1 MTNPQL
7 IFHPIVKRWK
17 LPPTPCHIRN
27 KIKIF
32 TLAISITMILKIIDT
47 AIKQE
52 TKINGIQ
59 TRREVKMSLFA
70 DYIMLFIVNPDIS
83 TKTLLALLNEL
94 NKVSGYQI
102 NVQKSVSLLY
112 NNNEWPKI
120 ENKNKF
126 HFQLNQKYKYL
137 GISLIKDMKDLCCET
152 YDIN

>member
-126 HFQLNQKYKYL
+126 HFQLNQNCLWYSFMR
-137 GISLIKDMKDLCCET
+137 INMQIESET
-152 YDIN
+152 QTHFF

>member
-7 IFHPIVKRWK
+7 IFYPIVKRWK
-17 LPPTPCHIRN
+17 LHPPTHHIRN
-27 KIKIF
+27 KINIF

-52 TKINGIQ
+52 TEMNGIQ

-70 DYIMLFIVNPDIS
+70 DYIMLFIVNPDVS
-83 TKTLLALLNEL
+83 TKMLLALLNEL
-94 NKVSGYQI
+94 NKVSGYEI

-112 NNNEWPKI
+112 NNNELPKL

-126 HFQLNQKYKYL
+126 HFQLNQIYIPGNICNKGYERL
-137 GISLIKDMKDLCCET
+137 MLWNLWL
-152 YDIN
+152 

>member
-1 MTNPQL
+1 MKTSPY
-7 IFHPIVKRWK
+7 
-17 LPPTPCHIRN
+17 PCHIRN
-27 KIKIF
+27 KINIF

-52 TKINGIQ
+52 TEMNGIQ

-70 DYIMLFIVNPDIS
+70 DYIMLFIVNPDVS

-94 NKVSGYQI
+94 NKVSGYEI

-112 NNNEWPKI
+112 NNNELPKL

-126 HFQLNQKYKYL
+126 HFQLNQIYIPGNICNKGYERL
-137 GISLIKDMKDLCCET
+137 ML
-152 YDIN
+152 

>member
-1 MTNPQL
+1 MKTSPY
-7 IFHPIVKRWK
+7 
-17 LPPTPCHIRN
+17 PCHIRN

-32 TLAISITMILKIIDT
+32 TLAIFITMILKIIDT
-47 AIKQE
+47 AITQE

-70 DYIMLFIVNPDIS
+70 DYIMLFIVNPDVS

-94 NKVSGYQI
+94 NKVSGYKI
-102 NVQKSVSLLY
+102 DVQKSVSLLY

-126 HFQLNQKYKYL
+126 HFQLNKKYKYL